1 MSEKI
6 RIWHWGRNGHNCHI
20 VYQESGGAM
29 QSRDFTAEL
38 TDEAIMAELTG
49 TPVSSAAP
57 PPPVTCA
64 VRPDAGTLMPAGR
77 RCKRSQMIAA
87 LDAAGIRNYDQSKL
101 QSVKE
106 AYENAVNSGRI
117 KVS

>member
-6 RIWHWGRNGHNCHI
+6 RIWHWGRAGHICHI

-29 QSRDFTAEL
+29 QSRDFPAEL

-49 TPVSSAAP
+49 TPVPSAAP
-57 PPPVTCA
+57 LPPVTCA
-64 VRPDAGTLMPAGR
+64 VSPDAGTLTPTGR

-106 AYENAVNSGRI
+106 AYENAVKSGRI